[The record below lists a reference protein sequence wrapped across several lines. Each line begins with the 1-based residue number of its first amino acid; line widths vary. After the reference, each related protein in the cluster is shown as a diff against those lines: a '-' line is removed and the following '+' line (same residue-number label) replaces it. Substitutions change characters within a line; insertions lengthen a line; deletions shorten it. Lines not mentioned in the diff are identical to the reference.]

1 MNVLICT
8 ESHYVQ
14 VGDEVYCPLLSPD
27 YFQRYREIWDEIV
40 VLGRSRVAS
49 RAPQGA
55 PRLELDGLR
64 LVALPDYTGPL
75 QYLQCRGRIRS
86 IVREVLPTVDS
97 IIMRGGHQ
105 ISQVVYSFLRGTGRP
120 YGVEVVGDPYN
131 SLARD
136 ATPSPLWTM
145 LRGRFVRIL
154 QRMCRDAYA
163 SAYVTAEAL
172 QRRYPPRPG
181 MFTTHYS
188 DVVINPVAAPRES
201 FPTRG
206 PFQLIAIGALATRYK
221 AHDVLLKALAS
232 AVRRG
237 LRRAI
242 GDHRQR
248 AAPSGNETT
257 GNRPANSQSRRISR
271 TIAVW

>member
-1 MNVLICT
+1 MARILRQPDGQSSMNVLICT

-49 RAPQGA
+49 RVPQGA

-131 SLARD
+131 SLARG

-145 LRGRFVRIL
+145 LRGRFVRDFAADVPRRICL
-154 QRMCRDAYA
+154 GLRHGR
-163 SAYVTAEAL
+163 SAATSLSAEARHVYDPL
-172 QRRYPPRPG
+172 FRCRHQPG
-181 MFTTHYS
+181 GC
-188 DVVINPVAAPRES
+188 AAGIVSNARS
-201 FPTRG
+201 VPTNR
-206 PFQLIAIGALATRYK
+206 
-221 AHDVLLKALAS
+221 
-232 AVRRG
+232 
-237 LRRAI
+237 
-242 GDHRQR
+242 HRHVGHKIQG
-248 AAPSGNETT
+248 S
-257 GNRPANSQSRRISR
+257 
-271 TIAVW
+271 

>member
-1 MNVLICT
+1 MKSWCWADQELR
-8 ESHYVQ
+8 
-14 VGDEVYCPLLSPD
+14 P
-27 YFQRYREIWDEIV
+27 
-40 VLGRSRVAS
+40 A
-49 RAPQGA
+49 APQGA

-145 LRGRFVRIL
+145 LRRSICAQICSGCAATH
-154 QRMCRDAYA
+154 M
-163 SAYVTAEAL
+163 
-172 QRRYPPRPG
+172 PRP
-181 MFTTHYS
+181 MS
-188 DVVINPVAAPRES
+188 RPKRCNVAIR
-201 FPTRG
+201 RG
-206 PFQLIAIGALATRYK
+206 PVCLRPIIPMSSSTRWLRPRIVSD
-221 AHDVLLKALAS
+221 ARSVPTNRH
-232 AVRRG
+232 RRVG
-237 LRRAI
+237 HKI
-242 GDHRQR
+242 QG
-248 AAPSGNETT
+248 S
-257 GNRPANSQSRRISR
+257 
-271 TIAVW
+271 